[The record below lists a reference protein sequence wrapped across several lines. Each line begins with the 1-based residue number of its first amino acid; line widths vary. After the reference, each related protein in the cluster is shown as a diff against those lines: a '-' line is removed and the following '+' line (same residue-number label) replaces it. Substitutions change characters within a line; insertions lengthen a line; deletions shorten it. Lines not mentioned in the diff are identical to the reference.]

1 MYLVSELWLNFQM
14 YSLLQHGADSFPTE
28 VAEIMLKSSCE
39 ERGTVAGLAALSKDL
54 DEEHVDGKSIMRTD
68 IPYLFDENWLG
79 NKEYA
84 LSP

>member
-1 MYLVSELWLNFQM
+1 M
-14 YSLLQHGADSFPTE
+14 YSLLQHGADSFPAE

-39 ERGTVAGLAALSKDL
+39 EYGTVAGLAALSKDL
-54 DEEHVDGKSIMRTD
+54 DEEHVDSKSVIADTPMH
-68 IPYLFDENWLG
+68 LLDENWLG